1 MSDAG
6 RAAARVDCENVFSP
20 ERATPAGAEALQS
33 FLHIA
38 TPAMAHM
45 MSKATYRV
53 VSCSPLPVSSSTASH
68 TQAAL
73 SLLGAAR
80 ARTPS
85 VPDDI
90 KTAYAFI
97 FLN

>member
-45 MSKATYRV
+45 MSKATCRV

-68 TQAAL
+68 RRRRSPCSAPHAHACPQCQMTLNRPML
-73 SLLGAAR
+73 S
-80 ARTPS
+80 
-85 VPDDI
+85 
-90 KTAYAFI
+90 YF
-97 FLN
+97 